1 MKTKLTIVVLFLLMS
16 VGIVQGQESTISSN
30 AIYAEKIY
38 LQTDAPLYL
47 AEDRLWFTSTV
58 LGADRT
64 PSKISG
70 LLHVDLM
77 DVKGKILKS
86 RKLKL
91 AEGRAHGFFDLL
103 GYAPGPYRLRAYTHW
118 NRNFGAGFYATRQF
132 DIQTED
138 AAVASLAPIT
148 DIYLTAL
155 PSGERSLSGRI
166 SDYIADSLTV
176 EKLSVE
182 METASSKNTLTVFPG
197 PSGFVFNDR
206 LPAGEPMATV
216 SFMAEDKTKYEVPVM
231 LDPDYVDLQFYPEG
245 GVLVNGIR
253 SRVGF
258 RATDAMGRPK
268 VVKGQVVDNEGKT
281 VVAFQSNQ
289 QGMGSFFLTPDESEL
304 KAQLSQGEDDPV
316 LFDLPKAK
324 NDDHVLYTEQREDGF
339 WVSVEGKNE
348 GEALTLELSSKGQKY
363 FGLAGKLV
371 DGRFVTRLDRSQL
384 PDGIIELKLLD
395 AEQNRLATR
404 LVFHQNPSDALNVSV
419 TTNRP
424 KANQRDRTDLEL
436 TVTDAAGNAVST
448 TGNLYVINKEQ
459 LGDYYHKDESIV
471 SRLLLTSELKS
482 APQNPGVYFDKGK
495 ANKEEIDHLLLTTNY
510 TDYLYS
516 MEIGEL
522 TMMPE
527 KGLSVTGK
535 VTGKLNKKRGKARVD
550 LMLMTFGS
558 ETNVYNQKTDDEGR
572 FGFQLDDEYGEYMKL
587 LFQSKRRGEKSDL
600 KVMIDD
606 YEAPEASLDV
616 NQLMLE
622 PDTIIT
628 RLARKNQE
636 RKQIRDAF
644 GFSERV
650 TDLGEVVV
658 EDYLRSPQ
666 RQKMMRWF
674 GKPTLSIP
682 RDELLAMNQKWS
694 SGLYSIFRHNIREI
708 RIVQRTDSLGAVIDV
723 AEVPGADVTIIM
735 VDGLP
740 VHPFNYPFLP
750 NLNPNDI
757 QAVDFTRDPPG
768 LSRVYFEIYPQES
781 ILPETSAMISIY
793 TVSGTG
799 IWGGMKPKGMNEA
812 RIGVLSPSGVYT
824 GREYQQ
830 LTQQDWVIP
839 DYRAMIHWDPVFN
852 TDKEGQYKTSFY
864 NADIPGDMLVV
875 VEVVSENGQV
885 GYAELSYEVLNQRR
899 RVNAREESY

>member
-1 MKTKLTIVVLFLLMS
+1 
-16 VGIVQGQESTISSN
+16 
-30 AIYAEKIY
+30 
-38 LQTDAPLYL
+38 
-47 AEDRLWFTSTV
+47 
-58 LGADRT
+58 
-64 PSKISG
+64 
-70 LLHVDLM
+70 
-77 DVKGKILKS
+77 
-86 RKLKL
+86 
-91 AEGRAHGFFDLL
+91 
-103 GYAPGPYRLRAYTHW
+103 
-118 NRNFGAGFYATRQF
+118 
-132 DIQTED
+132 
-138 AAVASLAPIT
+138 
-148 DIYLTAL
+148 
-155 PSGERSLSGRI
+155 
-166 SDYIADSLTV
+166 
-176 EKLSVE
+176 
-182 METASSKNTLTVFPG
+182 
-197 PSGFVFNDR
+197 
-206 LPAGEPMATV
+206 
-216 SFMAEDKTKYEVPVM
+216 M

-644 GFSERV
+644 GFSEKV

-658 EDYLRSPQ
+658 EDYFMSPE